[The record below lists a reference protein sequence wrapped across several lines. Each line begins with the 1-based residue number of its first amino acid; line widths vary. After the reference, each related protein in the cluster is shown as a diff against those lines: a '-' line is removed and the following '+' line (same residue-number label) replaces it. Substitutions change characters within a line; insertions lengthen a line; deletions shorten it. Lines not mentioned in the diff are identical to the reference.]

1 MTSSEAATPNA
12 VPTFRLLRA
21 KSVLRR
27 RSRNQA
33 LTPVTKSAPS
43 TQPDSTVWLNLLIA
57 TGERRIDQKSCISL
71 RTVSG
76 LNSIPTGYCIQ
87 AFATSIHSAEMVAP
101 ATVSH
106 VEARWAPRLSFF
118 HPKNMS
124 EMKVASMKKARIASM
139 ARGAPKISP
148 TNQL

>member
-1 MTSSEAATPNA
+1 MTSSEATTPNT
-12 VPTFRLLRA
+12 VPTFMLLTA
-21 KSVLRR
+21 KSVFLR
-27 RSRNQA
+27 RSRNHA
-33 LTPVTKSAPS
+33 LMPVTKRAPS
-43 TQPDSTVWLNLLIA
+43 TQPDSTVWQNLLTA
-57 TGERRIDQKSCISL
+57 TGESRIDQKSCISL

-87 AFATSIHSAEMVAP
+87 ALATSIHNAEMVAP

-124 EMKVASMKKARIASM
+124 EMKVASMKKASMASM